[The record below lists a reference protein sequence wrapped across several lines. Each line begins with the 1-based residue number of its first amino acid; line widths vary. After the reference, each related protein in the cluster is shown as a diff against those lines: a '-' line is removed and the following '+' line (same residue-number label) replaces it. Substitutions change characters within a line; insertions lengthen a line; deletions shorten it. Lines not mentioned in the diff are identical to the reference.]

1 MKLLLPLLF
10 LALVVAVYGPA
21 VEPKQEASDDA
32 AEYARVHLDHRV
44 GYPRL
49 GRWVRGRWWYPW
61 YDSEDQV
68 PAEDKETLKE
78 LGTEMA
84 DELEQLVAGTEEE
97 EVLDELEEQ
106 AEAEEE
112 ASEYGV
118 VRRRLHRCHTR
129 RRFGLPC
136 RPLLRH
142 RVRRLP
148 VHRPHHRRL

>member
-1 MKLLLPLLF
+1 DDVDEYRR
-10 LALVVAVYGPA
+10 LV
-21 VEPKQEASDDA
+21 
-32 AEYARVHLDHRV
+32 HRHHV

-49 GRWVRGRWWYPW
+49 GRWLRGRWWYPW
-61 YDSEDQV
+61 YDSEDEV

-84 DELEQLVAGTEEE
+84 DELEQVEAGTKEEE
-97 EVLDELEEQ
+97 AQDEEEEQ

-136 RPLLRH
+136 RPLR
-142 RVRRLP
+142 RYPVRRLP
-148 VHRPHHRRL
+148 HLSHRVNPHHRRV